1 MRTSYVQD
9 QEQTIRL
16 RDGRLLGYAEFG
28 DPSGV
33 PLLFCHGWG
42 DSRLTRHPDDACTA
56 ASGIRLITIDR
67 PGFGRSDFQ
76 PRRTLLDWPVDI
88 VQLADTL
95 KLERFALLGHSG
107 GGPHALACAVAI
119 PDRLSAVGI
128 ACGFAPMD
136 RPDALEGMSRQMQ
149 QGVGLFRRMPWMA
162 RLLFAS
168 LPGQYRRNPEKA
180 FEQQFGHG
188 LPEADRAVLSR
199 PDVHANVLAGAV
211 EALRGGARGL
221 AHEAPLFL
229 GRPWGFRPEDI
240 RTSAWLWYG
249 DADSIVPVQMGH
261 YLAQAIPQSQ
271 LTIYPGEGH
280 MLHITHWDEIL
291 QTLAAQQ

>member
-1 MRTSYVQD
+1 MATISAQD

-28 DPSGV
+28 DPDGRPV
-33 PLLFCHGWG
+33 IFCHGWG
-42 DSRLTRHPDDACTA
+42 DSRLTRHPDDSRTA
-56 ASGIRLITIDR
+56 MLGVRLITIDR
-67 PGFGRSDFQ
+67 PGFGLSSFQ
-76 PRRTLLDWPVDI
+76 PRRTLLDWPADV

-95 KLERFALLGHSG
+95 ALERFALLGHSG
-107 GGPHALACAVAI
+107 GGPHALACAAAI
-119 PDRLSAVGI
+119 PDRLTAVGV

-136 RPDALEGMSRQMQ
+136 RPGALEGMSREMQ

-162 RLLFAS
+162 RPLFAS
-168 LPGQYRRNPEKA
+168 LPAQYRRDPDKA

-188 LPEADRAVLSR
+188 LPASDRAVLAR
-199 PDVHANVLAGAV
+199 PDIHANMMAGAV
-211 EALRGGARGL
+211 EALRSGARGL

-229 GRPWGFRPEDI
+229 GRPWGFSPEAI
-240 RTSAWLWYG
+240 RAPVWLWYG
-249 DADSIVPVQMGH
+249 DADSIVPLQMGQ
-261 YLAQAIPQSQ
+261 YLAQVIPHSQ

-291 QTLAAQQ
+291 RTLMA

>member
-1 MRTSYVQD
+1 MVTISAE
-9 QEQTIRL
+9 EQGQIFRL

-28 DPSGV
+28 DPNGL
-33 PLLFCHGWG
+33 PLIFCHGWG
-42 DSRLTRHPDDACTA
+42 DSRFTRHPDDTRA
-56 ASGIRLITIDR
+56 AALGVRLITIDR

-76 PRRTLLDWPVDI
+76 PRRTLLDWPIDVA
-88 VQLADTL
+88 QLADAL
-95 KLERFALLGHSG
+95 GLERFALLGHSG
-107 GGPHALACAVAI
+107 GGPHALACALAM
-119 PDRLSAVGI
+119 PDRLSAVGV

-136 RPDALEGMSRQMQ
+136 RPGALDGMSRQMQ
-149 QGVGLFRRMPWMA
+149 QGVELFRRMPWIA

-168 LPGQYRRNPEKA
+168 LPAQYRRNPGKA

-188 LPEADRAVLSR
+188 LPESDRAVLGR
-199 PDVHANVLAGAV
+199 PDVYANVLAGAV
-211 EALRGGARGL
+211 EALRTGARGL

-240 RTSAWLWYG
+240 RAPVWLWYG
-249 DADSIVPVQMGH
+249 DADTIVPPEMGR
-261 YLAQAIPQSQ
+261 YLANTIPQSQ

-291 QTLAAQQ
+291 HTLAAPR